1 MMPAVTRTGLAL
13 GRTALAAERTLMAWI
28 RTSLAMISFG
38 FTMAKLGDALG
49 STKVDLMFGRTTD
62 VVGVGYYLVVL
73 GTLSLIV
80 AAAQYRIE
88 VAGLVA
94 QGLPRRSSLAFI
106 IALLLSALGIFVFTD
121 LVTRL

>member
-1 MMPAVTRTGLAL
+1 
-13 GRTALAAERTLMAWI
+13 
-28 RTSLAMISFG
+28 
-38 FTMAKLGDALG
+38 
-49 STKVDLMFGRTTD
+49 MFGRTTD

-88 VAGLVA
+88 VKGLVA

-106 IALLLSALGIFVFTD
+106 IAVLLSLLGIFVFTD
-121 LVTRL
+121 LVTRF